1 MFTFETITGIVC
13 ILIAMATVFLIGF
26 QAGFNS
32 AVDFLKETN
41 ENDKHDSN

>member
-13 ILIAMATVFLIGF
+13 ILIAMATVFLVGF

-32 AVDFLKETN
+32 AVDFLKETK
-41 ENDKHDSN
+41 ESDKHDSN

>member
-1 MFTFETITGIVC
+1 MIINHIIGTIC
-13 ILIAMATVFLIGF
+13 ILLSFGGFFLVGF
-26 QAGFNS
+26 SAGFNS